1 MPDAKVSRKR
11 LMRHPRILLT
21 LPAAFLL
28 TPTTALA
35 AAAEG
40 EVELLVINPG
50 LLIWTLVI
58 FNSLFLVLRRFAWK
72 PILSVAEERESTIRV
87 ALDEARRRQAEAQ
100 ELMRRQEEELAEA
113 RSQARQT
120 LAKNREAVDRF
131 RKEMERRTREES
143 EELLV
148 RAREAI
154 RQEREDAVEALRR
167 ESVDLALAT
176 ASKLL
181 RQELDDGQ
189 DRRFVMEYL
198 GGLSTLN
205 PKPGARA

>member
-1 MPDAKVSRKR
+1 
-11 LMRHPRILLT
+11 MRFRPSMLA

-28 TPTTALA
+28 TSTTALA

-72 PILSVAEERESTIRV
+72 PILSVAEERENTIRV
-87 ALDEARRRQAEAQ
+87 ALDEARRRQAEAE

-113 RSQARQT
+113 RSQARET

-131 RKEMERRTREES
+131 RKEMETRTREES
-143 EELLV
+143 EAFLV

-154 RQEREDAVEALRR
+154 RREREDAVEALRS

-189 DRRFVMEYL
+189 DRRLLMEYVE
-198 GGLSTLN
+198 GLSN
-205 PKPGARA
+205 VDSGAQA